1 MNIKSEK
8 EISSMKKGGEIL
20 AKTLNELVKMSQAGI
35 DTLELD
41 KFAEN
46 YIRSLG
52 GKPAFKGYHGF
63 PGTLCTSINEVVVHG
78 IPSKSK
84 ILKDGDLIK
93 IDCGVIYD
101 DLYTDAARAIPIGQI
116 SDEKTRLLKTAQKAL
131 STAISIIKPGLK
143 VNELG
148 KIIEKTIHQDNFHVV
163 RDLTGH
169 GVGKK
174 LHEEPMI
181 LNYYDP
187 GHGYIIKEG
196 MTLAIEPIF
205 AIGTGKTKTLN
216 DNWTIVTI
224 DNSCA
229 VQCENTILVTK
240 DGFEILTELGD

>member
-1 MNIKSEK
+1 MNIKNEK

-20 AKTLNELVKMSQAGI
+20 ALVLIELSKMITPGI
-35 DTLELD
+35 STKELD
-41 KFAEN
+41 DFAEQF
-46 YIRSLG
+46 IKTKG
-52 GKPAFKGYHGF
+52 GIPAFKGYRGY
-63 PGTLCTSINEVVVHG
+63 PATLCTSVNEEVVHG
-78 IPSKSK
+78 IPLNSK

-101 DLYTDAARAIPIGQI
+101 GLYTDAARAIPVGNL
-116 SDEKTRLLKTAQKAL
+116 SNEKSKLIKTAKRAF
-131 STAISIIKPGLK
+131 SEAISIIKPGIK

-148 KIIEKTIHQDNFHVV
+148 KIIEKTIRNENFNVV
-163 RDLTGH
+163 KELTGH

-181 LNYYDP
+181 LNYFDP
-187 GHGYIIKEG
+187 SLGYTIKEG

-205 AIGTGKTKTLN
+205 SAGSGKTKTLK

-229 VQCENTILVTK
+229 VQYENTILVTK
-240 DGFEILTELGD
+240 NGFEILTEVYD